1 MAGLYEFPYFE
12 EGEWETAHEEF
23 FDGHMT
29 LVRKMGPV
37 EHSFTRY
44 RATLNPV
51 HWTVREKK
59 AVEGYVWKTLEE
71 AQELPFSA
79 GHRKVLRALIS

>member
-12 EGEWETAHEEF
+12 EGNWEHAEESF
-23 FDGHMT
+23 FDGSMT
-29 LVRKMGPV
+29 LIRKMGPV
-37 EHSFTRY
+37 AHSFTRY

-59 AVEGYVWKTLEE
+59 AVDGYVWKTLEE
-71 AQELPFSA
+71 AKELPFSA
-79 GHRKVLRALIS
+79 GHRKILLALIS